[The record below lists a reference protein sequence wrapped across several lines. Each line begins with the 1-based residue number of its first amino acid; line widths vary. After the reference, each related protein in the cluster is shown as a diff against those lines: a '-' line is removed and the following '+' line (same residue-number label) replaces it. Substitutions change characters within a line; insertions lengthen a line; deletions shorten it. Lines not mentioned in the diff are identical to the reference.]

1 MRLARAALA
10 VLAVLVW
17 PGAAR
22 ADLELTWSAPPGCPD
37 RAAVI
42 ASVERA
48 VGTTPPE
55 ALRVAARVRAEEEQW
70 VVDLELS
77 GAASG
82 TRSVRARTCRALAR
96 ATALIVALALDP
108 QARVPEEPPEEPA
121 PLPPA
126 PPPPPPPPAP
136 PPPAIAPPPPP
147 RPFVFAAVTGE
158 RSLLPGF
165 APGATFGGG
174 IAWRFVRGD
183 LAGQIVPARRALLEG
198 RSGPGGDLSLLALAL
213 RGCAGPSTRLVALA
227 GCVRLRG
234 ARLAAEGTGL
244 APDYRQT
251 AWLLALEPGAV
262 VRFPVHGGLAA
273 EVEAAAVVPFRRPD
287 FVVLVNDALTSLFR
301 PAPVGVRVGL
311 GATYRF

>member
-17 PGAAR
+17 PGTAW
-22 ADLELTWSAPPGCPD
+22 ADLELSWTAPAGCPD
-37 RAAVI
+37 QAAVV
-42 ASVERA
+42 ASVQRA
-48 VGTTPPE
+48 VATTPPE

-108 QARVPEEPPEEPA
+108 QARVPEEPIEE
-121 PLPPA
+121 PA
-126 PPPPPPPPAP
+126 PPPPPPPKPE
-136 PPPAIAPPPPP
+136 PPPPP
-147 RPFVFAAVTGE
+147 PPPPVPVAPSVRPYVFAGATGE
-158 RSLLPGF
+158 RGLLPGF
-165 APGATFGGG
+165 ALGATFGGG
-174 IAWRFVRGD
+174 LAWRIVRGD
-183 LAGQIVPARRALLEG
+183 VAGQIVPTRGASLEG
-198 RSGPGGDLSLLALAL
+198 RSGGGDLSLLGLAL
-213 RGCAGPSTRLVALA
+213 RGCTGPSTRLVALA

-234 ARLAAEGTGL
+234 ARIAAEGAGL

-251 AWLLALEPGAV
+251 AWLLALEPGAL
-262 VRFPVHGGLAA
+262 VRLPAAGGLAA
-273 EVEAAAVVPFRRPD
+273 ELEAAAVVPLSRPD
-287 FVVLVNDALTSLFR
+287 LVVLVNDVPTSLFR
-301 PAPVGVRVGL
+301 PAAVGVRVGL